1 MGHSYAG
8 TPNTV
13 PTVAAAGC
21 LAPWFDLLAFGVPIN
36 LGTLEASRIGVA
48 FGTAIRAAQVLWAVF
63 GLGSY
68 AFSTL
73 RRKAAVPPLYDCPE
87 TNFARNICMEER

>member
-21 LAPWFDLLAFGVPIN
+21 LALWFDLLTFGVPIN
-36 LGTLEASRIGVA
+36 LGTLEASRIVVLRVLGCQAWLGVA
-48 FGTAIRAAQVLWAVF
+48 FGTSIRAAQVLWAVF

-73 RRKAAVPPLYDCPE
+73 RRKAAVPPLYD
-87 TNFARNICMEER
+87 